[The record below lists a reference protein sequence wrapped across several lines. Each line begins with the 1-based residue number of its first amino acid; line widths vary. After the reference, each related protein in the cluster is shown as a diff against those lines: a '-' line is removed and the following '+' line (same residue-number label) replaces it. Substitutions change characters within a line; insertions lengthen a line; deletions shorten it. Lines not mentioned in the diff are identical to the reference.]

1 MITTQSLIAA
11 GVQPTQAKQFAPHIE
26 AACQRFEIKTLSQ
39 RAAFIAQAMHESR
52 NFTRL
57 EESTYYS
64 TPERIH
70 AVFDRLRA
78 VPLGTLA
85 AAYVKK
91 PQALANLAYANING
105 NGDESSGDGWRYR
118 GRGLFQLTGRA
129 NYMAAGDAAGRPYK
143 EQPELVAQPLDAAM
157 TAGWFWSTSRLNSVL
172 DRGGVDQV
180 SKRVN
185 GGHNGLVERRELY
198 RRVLESML

>member
-1 MITTQSLIAA
+1 MITVQSLIAA

-185 GGHNGLVERRELY
+185 GGFNGMVERRELY

>member
-1 MITTQSLIAA
+1 MITVQSLIAA

-26 AACQRFEIKTLSQ
+26 AACVRFEIKTLSQ
-39 RAAFIAQAMHESR
+39 RAAFIAQAMHESA

-64 TPERIH
+64 SPERIH
-70 AVFDRLRA
+70 ATFKRLRD
-78 VPLGTLA
+78 VPLATLA
-85 AAYVKK
+85 ARYIKN
-91 PQALANLAYANING
+91 PQALANLAYANTNG

-129 NYMAAGDAAGRPYK
+129 NYMAAGDAAGRDYK
-143 EQPELVAQPLDAAM
+143 HQPELVAQPLDAAM
-157 TAGWFWSTSRLNSVL
+157 TAGWFWSTARLNSIL

-180 SKRVN
+180 SKRIN
-185 GGHNGLVERRELY
+185 GGFNGATERRELY
-198 RRVLESML
+198 RRVLESLL

>member
-91 PQALANLAYANING
+91 PQALANLAYAHING

-198 RRVLESML
+198 RRVLESMR

>member
-1 MITTQSLIAA
+1 MITIQNLIAA

-26 AACQRFEIKTLSQ
+26 AACERFEIKTLSQ
-39 RAAFIAQAMHESR
+39 RAAFIAQAMHESS

-70 AVFDRLRA
+70 NTFARLRNVSAA
-78 VPLGTLA
+78 VLGVN
-85 AAYVKK
+85 YVKK
-91 PQALANLAYANING
+91 PQALANLAYAGING
-105 NGDESSGDGWRYR
+105 NGDEASGDGWRYR

-129 NYMAAGDAAGRPYK
+129 NYLAAGDATGRDYK
-143 EQPELVAQPLDAAM
+143 AQPELVAQPLDAAM
-157 TAGWFWSTSRLNSVL
+157 TAGWFWSTARLNSIL

-185 GGHNGLVERRELY
+185 GGYNGIVERRELY
-198 RRVLESML
+198 RRVLEALL

>member
-1 MITTQSLIAA
+1 MITVQSLIAA

-70 AVFDRLRA
+70 ATFARLRT
-78 VPLGTLA
+78 VPLATLGA
-85 AAYVKK
+85 KYIKN

-180 SKRVN
+180 SKRIN
-185 GGHNGLVERRELY
+185 GGFTGMIERRELY

>member
-1 MITTQSLIAA
+1 MITVQSLIAA

-26 AACQRFEIKTLSQ
+26 AACVRFEIKTLSQ
-39 RAAFIAQAMHESR
+39 RAAFIAQAMHESM

-57 EESTYYS
+57 EEDTYYR

-70 AVFDRLRA
+70 AAFDRLRT
-78 VPLGTLA
+78 VPLATLGA
-85 AAYVKK
+85 RYIKN
-91 PQALANLAYANING
+91 PQALANLAYANVNG

-129 NYMAAGDAAGRPYK
+129 NYMAAGDAAGRDYK
-143 EQPELVAQPLDAAM
+143 HQPELVAQPLDAAM
-157 TAGWFWSTSRLNSVL
+157 TAGWFWSTARFNSIL

-180 SKRVN
+180 SKRIN
-185 GGHNGLVERRELY
+185 GGFNGATERRELY
-198 RRVLESML
+198 RRVLESLL

>member
-39 RAAFIAQAMHESR
+39 RAAFIAQAMHESS

-70 AVFDRLRA
+70 ATFARLRT
-78 VPLGTLA
+78 VPLATLGA
-85 AAYVKK
+85 KYIKN

-157 TAGWFWSTSRLNSVL
+157 TAGWFWSTSRLNSIL

-185 GGHNGLVERRELY
+185 GGFNGMIERRELY

>member
-1 MITTQSLIAA
+1 MITVQSLIAA

>member
-1 MITTQSLIAA
+1 MITVQSLIAA
-11 GVQPTQAKQFAPHIE
+11 GVQPTQAKQFASHIE
-26 AACQRFEIKTLSQ
+26 AACQRFEIRTLSQ
-39 RAAFIAQAMHESR
+39 RAAFIAQAMHESS

-64 TPERIH
+64 TPERVH
-70 AVFDRLRA
+70 ATFDRLRT
-78 VPLGTLA
+78 VPLATLGA
-85 AAYVKK
+85 KYIKN

-157 TAGWFWSTSRLNSVL
+157 TAGWFWSTARLSAIL

-185 GGHNGLVERRELY
+185 GGYNGMVERRELY